1 MNFKREAIQS
11 ENITERENGKMHYF
25 IIMKS
30 EKDIFDM
37 AESKEILSIEISN
50 TSDILINIIR

>member
-1 MNFKREAIQS
+1 MNFKHEAIQS

-37 AESKEILSIEISN
+37 AESEEILSIEISN

>member
-11 ENITERENGKMHYF
+11 ENIIERENGKMHYF
-25 IIMKS
+25 IMKS

-37 AESKEILSIEISN
+37 AESEEILSIEISN